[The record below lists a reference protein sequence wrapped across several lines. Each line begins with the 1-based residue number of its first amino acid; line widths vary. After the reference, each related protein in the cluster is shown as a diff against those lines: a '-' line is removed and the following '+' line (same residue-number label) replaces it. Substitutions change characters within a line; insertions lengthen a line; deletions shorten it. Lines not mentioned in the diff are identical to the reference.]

1 MAKFGIAPGGGA
13 PQGGNGGGG
22 APQGGSGGG
31 GPQGGSGGP
40 PGGSGGPPGGGG
52 GPMGPSPAETNA
64 KMIKAFCQETG
75 HYWTYALEKYAG

>member
-1 MAKFGIAPGGGA
+1 MQLCTLQFATLCSKVIKLSAH
-13 PQGGNGGGG
+13 
-22 APQGGSGGG
+22 
-31 GPQGGSGGP
+31 P

-75 HYWTYALEKYAG
+75 HYWTYALEKYAGQ